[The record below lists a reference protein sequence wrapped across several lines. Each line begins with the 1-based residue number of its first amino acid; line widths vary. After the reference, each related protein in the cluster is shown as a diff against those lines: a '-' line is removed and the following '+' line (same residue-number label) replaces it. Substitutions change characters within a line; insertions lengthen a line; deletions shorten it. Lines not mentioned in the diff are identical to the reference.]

1 MKKCQNCGQNCP
13 DQDVFCE
20 NCGARL
26 PELSSGTKQKNF
38 IPVLA
43 GCCAAAAVIIAAA
56 IFYTGMNRDRSGE
69 SRQTETSLAESSKAS
84 VSVTAAP
91 TASPAAAPETVPT
104 TAPTAAAVPSELPS
118 STETKSVSYKTYYV
132 VNCQESITLRNS
144 PSTKSSEICQIP
156 FGSAVSYIETAS
168 DGFYKIIY
176 NRKTGYALA
185 SYLDLTPQD
194 EPPAQTPAD
203 INTYP
208 TYYVVNCQE
217 SITLRKSARTSSGEI
232 CQIPLGAAVSFVE
245 NAGSGFY
252 EIIYNGKTG
261 YALASYLSP
270 EQKSTSSDSY
280 LHVVNCKESITLRKS
295 PSTKADSFCQIPLG
309 ASVKYLEPAE
319 NGFCMI
325 SYNGYTGYVLVSY
338 LSVQ

>member
-26 PELSSGTKQKNF
+26 PELCARTKQKNF

-84 VSVTAAP
+84 VS
-91 TASPAAAPETVPT
+91 
-104 TAPTAAAVPSELPS
+104 AAVPSELPS
-118 STETKSVSYKTYYV
+118 STEAKSVSYKTYYV

-176 NRKTGYALA
+176 NGKTGYALA

-194 EPPAQTPAD
+194 EPPALAPVNT
-203 INTYP
+203 NTYP

-232 CQIPLGAAVSFVE
+232 CQILLAPLFPSWKTQAVDFM
-245 NAGSGFY
+245 
-252 EIIYNGKTG
+252 K
-261 YALASYLSP
+261 L
-270 EQKSTSSDSY
+270 
-280 LHVVNCKESITLRKS
+280 SITER
-295 PSTKADSFCQIPLG
+295 
-309 ASVKYLEPAE
+309 PA
-319 NGFCMI
+319 MHWLL
-325 SYNGYTGYVLVSY
+325 T
-338 LSVQ
+338 

>member
-26 PELSSGTKQKNF
+26 PELSARTKQKNF

-84 VSVTAAP
+84 VS
-91 TASPAAAPETVPT
+91 
-104 TAPTAAAVPSELPS
+104 AAVPSELPS
-118 STETKSVSYKTYYV
+118 STEAKSVSYK
-132 VNCQESITLRNS
+132 
-144 PSTKSSEICQIP
+144 
-156 FGSAVSYIETAS
+156 
-168 DGFYKIIY
+168 
-176 NRKTGYALA
+176 
-185 SYLDLTPQD
+185 
-194 EPPAQTPAD
+194 
-203 INTYP
+203 

-261 YALASYLSP
+261 YALASYL
-270 EQKSTSSDSY
+270 KKKKK
-280 LHVVNCKESITLRKS
+280 LK
-295 PSTKADSFCQIPLG
+295 
-309 ASVKYLEPAE
+309 
-319 NGFCMI
+319 
-325 SYNGYTGYVLVSY
+325 
-338 LSVQ
+338 

>member
-26 PELSSGTKQKNF
+26 PKLSARTKQKNF

-43 GCCAAAAVIIAAA
+43 GCCAAAAVIISAA

-69 SRQTETSLAESSKAS
+69 SRQAETSLAESSKAP
-84 VSVTAAP
+84 VS
-91 TASPAAAPETVPT
+91 
-104 TAPTAAAVPSELPS
+104 AAVPSELPS
-118 STETKSVSYKTYYV
+118 STEAKSVSYKTYYV

-176 NRKTGYALA
+176 NGKTGYALA

-194 EPPAQTPAD
+194 EPPALAPVNT
-203 INTYP
+203 NTYP

-319 NGFCMI
+319 NGFCMV

>member
-26 PELSSGTKQKNF
+26 PKLSARTKQKNF

-43 GCCAAAAVIIAAA
+43 GCCAAAAVIISAA

-69 SRQTETSLAESSKAS
+69 SRQAETSLAESSKAP
-84 VSVTAAP
+84 VS
-91 TASPAAAPETVPT
+91 
-104 TAPTAAAVPSELPS
+104 AAVPSELPS
-118 STETKSVSYKTYYV
+118 STEAKSVSYKTYYV

-176 NRKTGYALA
+176 NGKTGYALA

-194 EPPAQTPAD
+194 EPPALAPVNT
-203 INTYP
+203 NTYP

-280 LHVVNCKESITLRKS
+280 LQVVNCKESITLRKS

-319 NGFCMI
+319 NGFCMV

>member
-26 PELSSGTKQKNF
+26 PELSARTKQKNF

-69 SRQTETSLAESSKAS
+69 SRQTETSLAESSKAP
-84 VSVTAAP
+84 VS
-91 TASPAAAPETVPT
+91 
-104 TAPTAAAVPSELPS
+104 AAVPSEFPS
-118 STETKSVSYKTYYV
+118 STEAKSVSYKTYYV
-132 VNCQESITLRNS
+132 VNCQESITLRNL

-176 NRKTGYALA
+176 NGKTGYALA

-194 EPPAQTPAD
+194 EPPALAPVNT
-203 INTYP
+203 NTYP

-280 LHVVNCKESITLRKS
+280 LQVVNCKESITLRKS

-319 NGFCMI
+319 NGFCMV

>member
-26 PELSSGTKQKNF
+26 SELSARTKQKNF

-43 GCCAAAAVIIAAA
+43 GCCAAAAVIISAA

-69 SRQTETSLAESSKAS
+69 SRQAETSLAESSKAP
-84 VSVTAAP
+84 VS
-91 TASPAAAPETVPT
+91 
-104 TAPTAAAVPSELPS
+104 AAVPSEFPS
-118 STETKSVSYKTYYV
+118 STEAKSVSYKTYYV

-176 NRKTGYALA
+176 NGKTGYALA

-194 EPPAQTPAD
+194 EPPAQAPVNT
-203 INTYP
+203 NTYP

-280 LHVVNCKESITLRKS
+280 LQVVNCKESITLRKS

-319 NGFCMI
+319 NGFCMV

>member
-26 PELSSGTKQKNF
+26 PELSTRTKQKNF

-69 SRQTETSLAESSKAS
+69 SRQTETSLAESSKAP
-84 VSVTAAP
+84 VS
-91 TASPAAAPETVPT
+91 
-104 TAPTAAAVPSELPS
+104 AAVPSEFPS
-118 STETKSVSYKTYYV
+118 STEAKSVSYKTYYV

-176 NRKTGYALA
+176 NGKTGYALA

-194 EPPAQTPAD
+194 EPPAQAPVNT
-203 INTYP
+203 NTYP

-280 LHVVNCKESITLRKS
+280 LQVVNCKESITLRKS

-319 NGFCMI
+319 NGFCMV

>member
-26 PELSSGTKQKNF
+26 PELSTRTKQKNF

-69 SRQTETSLAESSKAS
+69 SRQTETSLAESSKAP
-84 VSVTAAP
+84 VS
-91 TASPAAAPETVPT
+91 
-104 TAPTAAAVPSELPS
+104 AAVPSELPS
-118 STETKSVSYKTYYV
+118 STEAKSVSYKTYYV

-176 NRKTGYALA
+176 NGKTGYALA

-194 EPPAQTPAD
+194 EPPAQAPVNT
-203 INTYP
+203 NTYP

-280 LHVVNCKESITLRKS
+280 LQVVNCKESITLRKS

-319 NGFCMI
+319 NGFCMV